1 MPFRLPLISKE
12 ERRAFPVRERIGK
25 PSGITFFKYL
35 AIPTLFYIFTVI
47 CPIFVGIYYSTF
59 NWNGGI
65 NKKFIGLQNYKSLL
79 TNSEFWGSVLNN
91 FEILFYCL
99 IGQVL
104 IALLVAV
111 LLSSK
116 YLRLRSAYRF
126 IIFLPCILSGVVVAF
141 LWQIVYNANYG
152 LLNWAM
158 RLLGLEG
165 AIKLW
170 LDDPKVVVASIAIV
184 LIWQYMGMHVV
195 IFLASLQNISQEVL
209 ESAAIDGANG
219 LQRTFYIVMPLMKG
233 TIRVVTL
240 FCISG
245 NMKIFEQ
252 IYNMTRGGPG
262 TASSVMAVFAYK
274 TSFENMQ
281 MGYGSAASVLILVIS
296 LALVGVAQFI
306 LGRGEKQ

>member
-1 MPFRLPLISKE
+1 M
-12 ERRAFPVRERIGK
+12 RERIGK
-25 PSGITFFKYL
+25 PNVITFFKYL
-35 AIPTLFYIFTVI
+35 TIPTVFYIFTVI
-47 CPIFVGIYYSTF
+47 CPIFVGMYYSTF
-59 NWNGGI
+59 NWNGGV
-65 NKKFIGLQNYKSLL
+65 NKKFIGLQNYKTLL

-91 FEILFYCL
+91 LEILFYCL

-111 LLSSK
+111 LLASK
-116 YLRLRSAYRF
+116 YLRLRSVYRF

-152 LLNWAM
+152 LLNWGM
-158 RLLGLEG
+158 RLLGLDG

-209 ESAAIDGANG
+209 ESAEIDGANG

-296 LALVGVAQFI
+296 LALIGVAQLI
-306 LGRGEKQ
+306 LGGKKHE

>member
-1 MPFRLPLISKE
+1 M
-12 ERRAFPVRERIGK
+12 RERIGK

-170 LDDPKVVVASIAIV
+170 LDDPKVVIASIAIV